1 MAYALLSVSDK
12 TGIETFGAQLVE
24 RGYEILSTG
33 GTAAALREAGVEVTS
48 VSDFTGFPEILGGR
62 VKTLHPAV
70 HAGLLARTSVEGDM
84 EELAEQGLSPIG
96 LVAVNLYP
104 FRETVARPDTMFAE
118 ALEQIDIGGPTMLRA
133 AAKNHPFV
141 WPVCD
146 PGSYGDVIEAI
157 DEGGDQLDLRRRL
170 ATKVFEHTAAYD
182 AAIAGYIGGSERT
195 GRAMRTTTG
204 DEGEAGDWPE
214 ELLLSLVRVE
224 TLRYGENPDQPAA
237 FYRSGAHAPAGIPGL
252 EQIHGKALSYNNL
265 LDVDGALTAIG
276 PWLAGGRDAAVEGRV
291 EDAPAACAILKHT
304 TPCGLAVGHTVSD
317 AYRKALACDPVSAFG
332 STVIFSQPITEAV
345 AEELMG
351 LFVECLVAPGCAD
364 AALALLQRKKNIR
377 ILLPAE
383 GQHLRAPEGHVLEG
397 VDVRGISGGVLV
409 QAPPLPARPAEFR
422 SSVAVMSA
430 RQPSDAEWD
439 DLAFA
444 WAAAQSVKSNAI
456 LLARGGASIGIGA
469 GQMSRV
475 DAVRIARMKA
485 EDAGL
490 LGATYVAG
498 DSDAGCVLASDA
510 FFPFR
515 DGIDAAVDAGVTA
528 IVQPGGSKRDDE
540 VVAAADE
547 HGIAMVATGRR
558 TFRH

>member
-1 MAYALLSVSDK
+1 
-12 TGIETFGAQLVE
+12 
-24 RGYEILSTG
+24 
-33 GTAAALREAGVEVTS
+33 
-48 VSDFTGFPEILGGR
+48 
-62 VKTLHPAV
+62 
-70 HAGLLARTSVEGDM
+70 
-84 EELAEQGLSPIG
+84 
-96 LVAVNLYP
+96 
-104 FRETVARPDTMFAE
+104 
-118 ALEQIDIGGPTMLRA
+118 MLRA

-146 PGSYGDVIEAI
+146 PASYGDVLAAI

-170 ATKVFEHTAAYD
+170 ATRVFEHTAAYD
-182 AAIAGYIGGSERT
+182 AAIAGYIGGAERT
-195 GRAMRTTTG
+195 GRAMRATTG
-204 DEGEAGDWPE
+204 DEGEAGEWPE
-214 ELLLSLVRVE
+214 ELLVSLVRVQA
-224 TLRYGENPDQPAA
+224 LRYGENPDQPAA

-252 EQIHGKALSYNNL
+252 EQLHGKALSYNNL
-265 LDVDGALTAIG
+265 LDVDGALSAIG
-276 PWLAGGRDAAVEGRV
+276 PWLSGGRVAGPESDPGAGGSSAGSGGDT
-291 EDAPAACAILKHT
+291 AACAILKHT
-304 TPCGLAVGHTVSD
+304 TPCGIAVGHTVSD

-364 AALALLQRKKNIR
+364 AALALLQRKENLR
-377 ILLPAE
+377 ILLPAGGE
-383 GQHLRAPEGHVLEG
+383 HLRAPGGHVSEG

-409 QAPPLPARPAEFR
+409 QAPPLSARPGDFR
-422 SSVAVMSA
+422 SSVTVTTE
-430 RQPSDAEWD
+430 RGPSEAEWS

-444 WAAAQSVKSNAI
+444 WAAVQSVKSNAI

-490 LGATYVAG
+490 LGAAAG
-498 DSDAGCVLASDA
+498 AGGEVTEAAGAGNPAEAGCVLASDA

-515 DGIDAAVDAGVTA
+515 DGIDAAAEAGVTA

-547 HGIAMVATGRR
+547 HGIAMVVTGRR